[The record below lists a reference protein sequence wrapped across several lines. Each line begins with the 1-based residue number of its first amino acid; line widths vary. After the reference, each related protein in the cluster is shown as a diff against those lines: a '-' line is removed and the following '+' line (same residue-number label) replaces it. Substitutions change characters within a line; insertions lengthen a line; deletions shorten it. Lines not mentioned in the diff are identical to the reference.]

1 MELDIQ
7 TALSAGE
14 ISPSLFLLVFVTG
27 LLTSLTP
34 CVYPLLPV
42 SVAMVGRVAR
52 GRAHALAL
60 ASLYA
65 LGLALVYALLG
76 VLAAV
81 SGQLFGSLASHPAT
95 LAFAAVLCL
104 LMGAWMQGWLR
115 LPAGFA
121 NLSQTGTFSGPV
133 SLLIAGGLSGLVMA
147 PCTSPVLGM
156 LLMYVA
162 ARGEL
167 VAGGSLMFVFAFGM
181 CALLIA
187 TGTFSGLLARLP
199 RSGPWMLFL
208 KSVMA
213 LLMVLAGC
221 YLAFLAWQNL

>member
-7 TALSAGE
+7 LALSAGE
-14 ISPSLFLLVFVTG
+14 ISAGLFLLVFVTG
-27 LLTSLTP
+27 LMTSLTP

-42 SVAMVGRVAR
+42 SAAMVGRVAR
-52 GRAHALAL
+52 GRAHAFSLS
-60 ASLYA
+60 SLYA

-81 SGQLFGSLASHPAT
+81 SGQLFGAVASHPFT
-95 LAFAAVLCL
+95 LACAAALCFAMA
-104 LMGAWMQGWLR
+104 AWMQGWLR
-115 LPAGFA
+115 LPARFA
-121 NLSQTGTFSGPV
+121 NPGPTGTFTGPI
-133 SLLIAGGLSGLVMA
+133 SLFIAGGLSGLVMA

-181 CALLIA
+181 CALLIIA
-187 TGTFSGLLARLP
+187 GTFTGLLARLP
-199 RSGPWMLFL
+199 RSGSWMLFL
-208 KSVMA
+208 KSAMA
-213 LLMVLAGC
+213 LLMALAGC